1 MCVLIHILF
10 RLKCWLE
17 CWSKALNS
25 VNVYFFRFFPSNN
38 KLRIIY
44 CDLWTRKQKQ
54 NIKEQT
60 THKIT
65 IHLDLFLYVFFN
77 IDRIVFWIFFYQAL
91 CLSSSDKFTL
101 KRKLFL
107 YTPLSSSIFDL
118 KAVNGFFISYC
129 SSALCDLEIGLG
141 LSVKI

>member
-1 MCVLIHILF
+1 MYISFC
-10 RLKCWLE
+10 
-17 CWSKALNS
+17 
-25 VNVYFFRFFPSNN
+25 FFPSNN

-44 CDLWTRKQKQ
+44 FDLRTRIQKQ
-54 NIKEQT
+54 YIKEQT

-91 CLSSSDKFTL
+91 YLSSSDKFTL

-107 YTPLSSSIFDL
+107 YTAHSSSIFDL
-118 KAVNGFFISYC
+118 KVVNGFFISYC
-129 SSALCDLEIGLG
+129 SVWSGNRFGFKCKNLGNVPINIICEICLKQIWLG
-141 LSVKI
+141 MKR